1 MTERQGKESPTKGE
15 WGGGRGPGGER
26 ENTAHTLL
34 VLRHAKAAGEPGVN
48 DLQRPLTGRGRRNAD
63 AAGRWLLAPGIIP
76 DRVICS
82 SSQRTRETWAR
93 LSAELGAAAPGP
105 GAVTFDRRAY
115 DADAQGL
122 LYLVAEQPDKAGT
135 VLTVGHNPASHELV
149 VELTGRRDIA
159 FPTCALAVIGLTG
172 SWADAAPGGGELA
185 GLWTPHLAG

>member
-1 MTERQGKESPTKGE
+1 MADS
-15 WGGGRGPGGER
+15 GR
-26 ENTAHTLL
+26 TLL

-48 DLQRPLTGRGRRNAD
+48 DLKRPLTGRGRRNAD
-63 AAGRWLLAPGIIP
+63 AAGRWLLAQGIVP

-82 SSQRTRETWAR
+82 SSERTRETWAR
-93 LSAELGAAAPGP
+93 LSAELGAAGPDP

-122 LYLVAEQPDKAGT
+122 LYLVAEQPDEAGT

-149 VELTGRRDIA
+149 AELTGRRDIA
-159 FPTCALAVIGLTG
+159 FPTCALAVIRLTG

-185 GLWTPHLAG
+185 ALWTPHMAG